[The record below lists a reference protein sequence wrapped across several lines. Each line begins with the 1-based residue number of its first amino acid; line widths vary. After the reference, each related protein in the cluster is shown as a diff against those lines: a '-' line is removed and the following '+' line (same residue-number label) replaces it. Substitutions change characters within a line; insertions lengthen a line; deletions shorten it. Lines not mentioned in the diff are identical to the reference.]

1 MNPSSSPRPSPSE
14 PAQGKLIEEYS
25 YDGLR
30 VVSIDK
36 NVFPDRRVRDS
47 YEQPAMRHV
56 HERLLRKLRPD
67 VVHVCHLI
75 SHTTALLEVTRRL
88 GIPTFAT
95 LTDFFGF
102 CYNNILENTKSEL
115 CTGPDAL
122 RANCM
127 ACFLKLVSTR
137 ARTQY
142 CSTGSPIFR
151 SFAGSSLVDSLT
163 SAAEIAARFPSTALR
178 RTISSHAPAFCIAPW
193 AFIAK
198 RSRRRST

>member
-1 MNPSSSPRPSPSE
+1 MCTASFRPTFSEPRHTPLRSQRGSRRSVTSPSSSPRPSRGSRSR
-14 PAQGKLIEEYS
+14 ANLVEEYS

-56 HERLLRKLRPD
+56 HERVLRKLRPD

-75 SHTTALLEVTRRL
+75 SHTTALLDVTRRM

-115 CTGPDAL
+115 CAGPDAL

-127 ACFLKLVSTR
+127 ACFLKLVGTRQNAILLDRSRQSTVRSPTRLSR
-137 ARTQY
+137 ARLLRPR
-142 CSTGSPIFR
+142 GS
-151 SFAGSSLVDSLT
+151 
-163 SAAEIAARFPSTALR
+163 
-178 RTISSHAPAFCIAPW
+178 
-193 AFIAK
+193 
-198 RSRRRST
+198 